1 VSQNQVIFEAAAPVF
16 LLILIGYALRR
27 FGWLSPEA
35 DRTLLKLIIGVFT
48 PCLIFHNIYGNQA
61 LRQWENIALAPLVG
75 FGCVALGILTVY
87 FIAPWLGMKDPK
99 VRRAFA
105 VTVGMQNYGYFP
117 IPLVTMLFGSEVLG
131 VLFSHNLGVEIAMWT
146 VGVAVLSGSGALRNW
161 RRFITPPMVTI
172 VVTQSLNLWNPG
184 PVPPIMDETIQLLG
198 RCAIPIGILLIGA
211 TICDQFK
218 EFQLFKNWGC
228 ILNACW
234 LRLALIP
241 AMALGLAALI
251 PLSVELR
258 QTLAVEMAMPSA
270 VFPIILCRQYGADSV
285 TAIRVAIGTSLVSW
299 MTIPLWIPWGLK
311 WLGVE

>member
-1 VSQNQVIFEAAAPVF
+1 MDRWGGCLKRIWSAEELETVYHPTYGDDRCDPVF
-16 LLILIGYALRR
+16 E
-27 FGWLSPEA
+27 P
-35 DRTLLKLIIGVFT
+35 
-48 PCLIFHNIYGNQA
+48 
-61 LRQWENIALAPLVG
+61 
-75 FGCVALGILTVY
+75 
-87 FIAPWLGMKDPK
+87 
-99 VRRAFA
+99 
-105 VTVGMQNYGYFP
+105 
-117 IPLVTMLFGSEVLG
+117 
-131 VLFSHNLGVEIAMWT
+131 
-146 VGVAVLSGSGALRNW
+146 
-161 RRFITPPMVTI
+161 
-172 VVTQSLNLWNPG
+172 WNPG